1 MKPKETKVGSKI
13 PATNRNK
20 TIIGI
25 ICIAAALL
33 IGFVITPLVANHTA
47 KAAVTQAA
55 KETQSVKTNNTANGF
70 KLSDGQYLI
79 SVSTKNFCDSVSGK
93 LRSGDIVTVFIPPV
107 AVQNAVTTSSTSTLS
122 ADNPPE
128 LQYVKVIAV
137 TTASGQDTD
146 NISSSSAST
155 NNNQP
160 ATVTLLV
167 NVKQAAILA
176 GTEQNTVHFALAY
189 RGGGA
194 KAEELLKRQSAYF
207 ETNSSTTSSADQT
220 SSSAQASSSAQ
231 TSSSENTNTVE
242 VTK

>member
-1 MKPKETKVGSKI
+1 LVKEI
-13 PATNRNK
+13 
-20 TIIGI
+20 
-25 ICIAAALL
+25 
-33 IGFVITPLVANHTA
+33 
-47 KAAVTQAA
+47 
-55 KETQSVKTNNTANGF
+55 NTANGF
-70 KLSDGQYLI
+70 KLNDGQYLI

-107 AVQNAVTTSSTSTLS
+107 ATQNAVTTNSTSALT

-128 LQYVKVIAV
+128 LQYVKVVAV

-146 NISSSSAST
+146 KISSSSAPA

-194 KAEELLKRQSAYF
+194 KAEELLKRQSTYF
-207 ETNSSTTSSADQT
+207 DNNSSTTSSADQT
-220 SSSAQASSSAQ
+220 KTSSSAQASSPAQ
-231 TSSSENTNTVE
+231 SSSSENSNTVE